1 MRIAIC
7 DDQKYVRD
15 SLEETIVGILPESEI
30 DAFPRGKFLFKCFE
44 R

>member
-15 SLEETIVGILPESEI
+15 ALKDTIAAMMPERE
-30 DAFPRGKFLFKCFE
+30 AYFHYLVE
-44 R
+44 YM